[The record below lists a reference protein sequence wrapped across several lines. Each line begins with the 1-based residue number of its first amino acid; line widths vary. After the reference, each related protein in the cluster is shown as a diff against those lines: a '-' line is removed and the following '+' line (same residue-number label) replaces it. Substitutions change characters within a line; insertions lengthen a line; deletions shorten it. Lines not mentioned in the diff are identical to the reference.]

1 MIIRIAIAADLPQ
14 IVEIYNQAVNLSGC
28 TADLDPISIESRQSW
43 FNEHSSEAYPIWVAD
58 NQGSV
63 LGWCSLSPYRCGRMA
78 LKHIAEISY
87 YIDQNHRG
95 TGVGSSLLQHAIDQ
109 CPGLQIKNLLALIL
123 GINIASIG
131 IMDKFKFELWGTMPA
146 VAEIDGEKCDHLIY
160 GRNVE

>member
-1 MIIRIAIAADLPQ
+1 MIIRIAVATDLPQ
-14 IVEIYNQAVNLSGC
+14 IVEIYNQAITMSGC
-28 TADLDPISIESRQSW
+28 TADLESISVESRHSW
-43 FNEHSSEAYPIWVAD
+43 FNEHSPENYPIWVAE
-58 NQGSV
+58 NEGYM

-87 YIDQNHRG
+87 YIDKDHRG
-95 TGVGSSLLQHAIDQ
+95 SGVGSSLLQHAIGQ

-131 IMDKFKFELWGTMPA
+131 IMDKFKFEIWGTLPD
-146 VAEIDGEKCDHLIY
+146 VAEVDGQKCDHLIF

>member
-1 MIIRIAIAADLPQ
+1 MNIRIALETDLPK
-14 IVEIYNQAVNLSGC
+14 IVEIYNQAIDLSGC
-28 TADLDPISIESRQSW
+28 TADLEPISTESRQSW
-43 FNEHSSEAYPIWVAD
+43 LTEHSPENYPIWVAE

-87 YIDQNHRG
+87 YVDQNHRG
-95 TGVGSSLLQHAIDQ
+95 SGVGSSLIQYAIDQ

-131 IMDKFKFELWGTMPA
+131 IMDKFKFERWGRMPA
-146 VAEIDGEKCDHLIY
+146 VAEIEGKKCDHLIF